1 MQDDR
6 ESRYDE
12 TDMSH
17 SYGDSFLQHTYFY
30 HLIRTDHR
38 HNFSVYNIL
47 LYLNASP
54 VSSSTTGIESLA
66 FLPQLI
72 LALVVL
78 PLKLAKHDLASCML
92 LQTFTFVTFNK
103 VCTSQVSTYAPV
115 TRRLAQR

>member
-1 MQDDR
+1 MKDDCDAR
-6 ESRYDE
+6 FAK
-12 TDMSH
+12 TDMLH

-38 HNFSVYNIL
+38 HNFSVYNML

-54 VSSSTTGIESLA
+54 VSLSTTSIESLA
-66 FLPQLI
+66 FLPQL
-72 LALVVL
+72 ALTLVIL

-103 VCTSQVSTYAPV
+103 VCTSQVSTFAF
-115 TRRLAQR
+115 RRRIPAQ